1 MRAPSR
7 AAVTAAAL
15 CFCLAAPLWAQDVT
29 LTARG
34 GGLAVSGRL
43 IGHDGLVYRLD
54 TEWGRLTVDAAA
66 VDCAGPGCPDLTRFA
81 PELRVAAEP
90 WLAERLLRPLAQS
103 FARAEGLAVQETAGV
118 LELSHSGKPELRIRL
133 LPLSG
138 PAAPVLA
145 AEEADAAL
153 AVNTRTGRVI
163 ARLPLVPASAVDA
176 PPGPLPLEALRR
188 QRRDGGGWARL
199 GAEDRPLVWHSLPP
213 GGTLDLAA
221 SAALGPL
228 RAEVRRAP
236 DPASLATALRRD
248 PWGLALL
255 PLPLPEGLS
264 ARTVTQTCGLLADL
278 SAFATAAGDHPLLMP
293 VSWIETGRRLP
304 PAARA
309 FAEHLSSP
317 AAQAALAQAGVPAPS
332 AALRQPLE
340 AEGIRLANALAD
352 RNTDLPLSARQEALA
367 LLAGAERLALSFRFD
382 ERTGALDAAGRSALA
397 DLSAHLAAG
406 SFAGRELLL
415 AGFTGS
421 TGPAARNLASGEA
434 RANAL
439 HAALAATPGLP
450 AETRLRAIS
459 LGEAMPIACDDS
471 PEGRRLNRRV
481 EVWLR

>member
-1 MRAPSR
+1 MRAPFR
-7 AAVTAAAL
+7 AAATAAAL
-15 CFCLAAPLWAQDVT
+15 CFCLAAPLRAQDVT

-90 WLAERLLRPLAQS
+90 WLAERLLRPLVHS
-103 FARAEGLAVQETAGV
+103 FARAEGLELHETAGV
-118 LELSHSGKPELRIRL
+118 LELSHTGKPELRIRL
-133 LPLSG
+133 LPLTG
-138 PAAPVLA
+138 AAAPVLA

-153 AVNTRTGRVI
+153 TVNDRSGRLI
-163 ARLPLVPASAVDA
+163 ARLPLVPASATDA
-176 PPGPLPLEALRR
+176 PPGPLPLEALRL
-188 QRRDGGGWARL
+188 QRREGGGWARL
-199 GAEDRPLVWHSLPP
+199 GGDDRPLVWHTLPP
-213 GGTLDLAA
+213 GGTLDMAA
-221 SAALGPL
+221 SAALGPP
-228 RAEVRRAP
+228 RAEARRAP
-236 DPASLATALRRD
+236 DIAALATALRRD

-264 ARTVTQTCGLLADL
+264 ARTVTQTCGLSAEL
-278 SAFATAAGDHPLLMP
+278 SAFAAAAGDHPLLMP
-293 VSWIETGRRLP
+293 VSWVETGRRLP

-317 AAQAALAQAGVPAPS
+317 AAHTALAQAGVPAPS

-340 AEGIRLANALAD
+340 ANGIRLANALAD
-352 RNTDLPLSARQEALA
+352 RNPDLPLSARQAALA
-367 LLAGAERLALSFRFD
+367 LLAGAERLALTFRFD
-382 ERTGALDAAGRSALA
+382 ERTGALDAAGRSALSG
-397 DLSAHLAAG
+397 LSAHLAAG

-415 AGFTGS
+415 VGFTDS
-421 TGPAARNLASGEA
+421 TGPADRNLASGEA
-434 RANAL
+434 RARAIHSAL
-439 HAALAATPGLP
+439 TATPDLP
-450 AETRLRAIS
+450 ANTRLRSAS